1 MAQATYSAAAL
12 AAAVGVPRTTINDW
26 LSRYEDYIDSISV
39 GKRKVY
45 SEESLKI
52 LQEIASLRDSGKSS
66 AEIEAVLAGKHGVKP
81 EVASEEPSRTA
92 VSAEPAPAAAPA
104 PVAAKLVS
112 ANGEKVLSPFPGLIK
127 NLLVAEGATVK
138 KDQPILVLEAMK
150 MDNDITAPCDG
161 VVSFQVQKGANVES
175 DAVLAVIG

>member
-1 MAQATYSAAAL
+1 MRNFVITVNGKSYE
-12 AAAVGVPRTTINDW
+12 VGV
-26 LSRYEDYIDSISV
+26 EEV
-39 GKRKVY
+39 G
-45 SEESLKI
+45 
-52 LQEIASLRDSGKSS
+52 ASAS
-66 AEIEAVLAGKHGVKP
+66 APVV
-81 EVASEEPSRTA
+81 
-92 VSAEPAPAAAPA
+92 VSAPVAKPAEVKSAPA
-104 PVAAKLVS
+104 PTAKPVATP

-127 NLLVAEGATVK
+127 ALLVDNGATVK

>member
-1 MAQATYSAAAL
+1 MRNFIITVNGKSYEVGVEEVGTTAAMPVITQASAA
-12 AAAVGVPRTTINDW
+12 VP
-26 LSRYEDYIDSISV
+26 
-39 GKRKVY
+39 
-45 SEESLKI
+45 
-52 LQEIASLRDSGKSS
+52 A
-66 AEIEAVLAGKHGVKP
+66 
-81 EVASEEPSRTA
+81 
-92 VSAEPAPAAAPA
+92 APAASTVAAA
-104 PVAAKLVS
+104 PVAAPKAAP

-161 VVSFQVQKGANVES
+161 KVSFQVAKGANVES